1 MNILMIRTSQERQQ
15 KFLKRLFKQ
24 DQEAHRHEREKDREF
39 LLKIG
44 QIFLNN
50 NERHVLLQI
59 RKHFV
64 LYTLCNLH
72 LYRLILLFLWFLW
85 QDYLLKFNILIS
97 LRRHL
102 DYLKWV
108 KVVRIF
114 QIHQT
119 LNSLKKPDLF
129 QKVLNLKRKSYR
141 RYWFARTLLKNW
153 KTYRK
158 EESSCGRE

>member
-72 LYRLILLFLWFLW
+72 LYRLILLFLRFLW
-85 QDYLLKFNILIS
+85 QDYLLKFNIFNFPTS
-97 LRRHL
+97 TLR
-102 DYLKWV
+102 
-108 KVVRIF
+108 
-114 QIHQT
+114 
-119 LNSLKKPDLF
+119 
-129 QKVLNLKRKSYR
+129 
-141 RYWFARTLLKNW
+141 LLKMG
-153 KTYRK
+153 
-158 EESSCGRE
+158 ESSTNISNSSDIEFVKKTRFISKGTKS

>member
-44 QIFLNN
+44 QMFLNN

-59 RKHFV
+59 RKHVV

-72 LYRLILLFLWFLW
+72 LYRLILLFLRFLW
-85 QDYLLKFNILIS
+85 QDYLLKFNIFNFPTS
-97 LRRHL
+97 TLR
-102 DYLKWV
+102 
-108 KVVRIF
+108 
-114 QIHQT
+114 
-119 LNSLKKPDLF
+119 
-129 QKVLNLKRKSYR
+129 
-141 RYWFARTLLKNW
+141 LLKMG
-153 KTYRK
+153 
-158 EESSCGRE
+158 ESSTNISNSSDIEFVKKTRFISKGTKS